1 MFKFSKED
9 NIEKN
14 DIMKLDKMNYSK
26 YYLNLAIQQKQ
37 QANQSKEIDKFVD
50 DITRDY
56 NKAIIF
62 YNELVARGVE
72 LANLNLADCYDKAEV
87 FYMD

>member
-14 DIMKLDKMNYSK
+14 NIMKLDKMNYPK

-37 QANQSKEIDKFVD
+37 QANQNKEIDKFVD
-50 DITRDY
+50 DITKDY
-56 NKAIIF
+56 NTNYRYALCILLK
-62 YNELVARGVE
+62 
-72 LANLNLADCYDKAEV
+72 
-87 FYMD
+87 